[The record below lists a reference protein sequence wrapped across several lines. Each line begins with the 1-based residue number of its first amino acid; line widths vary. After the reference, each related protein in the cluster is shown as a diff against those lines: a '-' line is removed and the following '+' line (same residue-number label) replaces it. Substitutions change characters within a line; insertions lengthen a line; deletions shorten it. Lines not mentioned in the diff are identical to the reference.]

1 MKWFTVATEGQT
13 TDGRVIERSW
23 LDDIAAT
30 YNRATYGARIWLEH
44 IRGVLPDSPFKAY
57 GDVLA
62 VRVQDNKDGKREL
75 QAQLDPTPDLVGMT
89 KARQKIYTSIEIDP
103 NFAKSG
109 KCGLIG
115 LSVTDSPASLG
126 TSILEFAAK
135 NPAAHP
141 YATRKQNP
149 ENLFT
154 SALETTFDFSE
165 PPAANVPDA
174 GASVFARLAELLR
187 PLTFNQQPQQPQQ
200 PQQDDTAKALQ
211 GLPQLFSELQAAY
224 TASNTA
230 TATKVAHLESELAEF
245 KKSAASAADLQE
257 LRETLDNTP
266 GNFRQRPPATGG
278 TGEQLTQF

>member
-30 YNRATYGARIWLEH
+30 YNRETYGARIWMEH
-44 IRGVLPDSPFKAY
+44 IRGLLPDSPFKAY

-75 QAQLDPTPDLVGMT
+75 QAQLDPTPDLVAMT
-89 KARQKIYTSIEIDP
+89 KKRQKIYTSIEIEP

-115 LSVTDSPASLG
+115 VSVTDSPASLG

-141 YATRKQNP
+141 YASRKQNP
-149 ENLFT
+149 ANLFT
-154 SALETTFDFSE
+154 SALETVLDFDE
-165 PPAANVPDA
+165 TPAAQVPDA
-174 GASVFARLAELLR
+174 SASFFARMKELLS
-187 PLTFNQQPQQPQQ
+187 TFAQQPQQAQ
-200 PQQDDTAKALQ
+200 PALPNDTAKALQ
-211 GLPQLFSELQAAY
+211 ALQQLFSDFQAAY
-224 TASNTA
+224 TAGNNA
-230 TATKVAHLESELAEF
+230 TASKVEKLESELAEF

-257 LRETLDNTP
+257 LRETLDKTP
-266 GNFRQRPPATGG
+266 NSFRQRQLATGG

>member
-30 YNRATYGARIWLEH
+30 YNRANYGARIWMEH
-44 IRGVLPDSPFKAY
+44 IRGVLPDGPFKAY

-75 QAQLDPTPDLVGMT
+75 QAQLDPTPDLVALT
-89 KARQKIYTSIEIDP
+89 KARQKIYTSIEIEP

-141 YATRKQNP
+141 YAARKQNP
-149 ENLFT
+149 ENIFT
-154 SALETTFDFSE
+154 SGLETNFDFSDT
-165 PPAANVPDA
+165 PAAVTPDPTA
-174 GASVFARLAELLR
+174 TIFTRMTELLR
-187 PLTFNQQPQQPQQ
+187 SFTQQPQQQQQ
-200 PQQDDTAKALQ
+200 PQQGDTAKALQ
-211 GLPQLFSELQAAY
+211 ELPQLFSDLQAAY
-224 TASNTA
+224 TAGNTA
-230 TATKVAHLESELAEF
+230 TATKVAELASELAEF
-245 KKSAASAADLQE
+245 KKTAASASDLQE
-257 LRETLDNTP
+257 LRETLDKTP
-266 GNFRQRPPATGG
+266 NSFRQRPPATGG

>member
-44 IRGVLPDSPFKAY
+44 IRGILPDSPFKAY

-75 QAQLDPTPDLVGMT
+75 QAQLDPTPDLVAMT
-89 KARQKIYTSIEIDP
+89 KARQKIYTSIEIEP

-115 LSVTDSPASLG
+115 VSVTDSPASLG

-141 YATRKQNP
+141 YAARKQNP
-149 ENLFT
+149 QNLFT
-154 SALETTFDFSE
+154 SALEIVLDFDE
-165 PPAANVPDA
+165 TPAAQLPDA
-174 GASVFARLAELLR
+174 GASFFARMKELLS
-187 PLTFNQQPQQPQQ
+187 TFAQQPQQAEQ
-200 PQQDDTAKALQ
+200 PQQGDTAKALQ
-211 GLPQLFSELQAAY
+211 ALPQLFSDFQAAY
-224 TASNTA
+224 TAGNTA
-230 TATKVAHLESELAEF
+230 TATKVAQLESELAEF
-245 KKSAASAADLQE
+245 KKTAASAADLQE
-257 LRETLDNTP
+257 LRETLDKTP
-266 GNFRQRPPATGG
+266 NSFRQRPPATGG

>member
-44 IRGVLPDSPFKAY
+44 IRGVLPDGPFKAY

-75 QAQLDPTPDLVGMT
+75 QAQLDPTSDLVAMT
-89 KARQKIYTSIEIDP
+89 KARQKIYTSIEIEP

-109 KCGLIG
+109 KCGLVG

-135 NPAAHP
+135 NPASHP
-141 YATRKQNP
+141 YAARKQNP
-149 ENLFT
+149 QNLFT
-154 SALETTFDFSE
+154 SALETVLDFDE
-165 PPAANVPDA
+165 PPAAQVPDA
-174 GASVFARLAELLR
+174 SASFFARMKELLS
-187 PLTFNQQPQQPQQ
+187 TFAQQPQQAQQ
-200 PQQDDTAKALQ
+200 PARDGTAQALEA
-211 GLPQLFSELQAAY
+211 LPQLFSDFQAAY
-224 TASNTA
+224 AAGNNA
-230 TATKVAHLESELAEF
+230 TAAKVAQLESDLAEF

-257 LRETLDNTP
+257 LRETLDKTP
-266 GNFRQRPPATGG
+266 GNFHQRPPATGG